1 MYIKDINFAE
11 HKTVTVPCLEYKPD
25 GNTPTVKNHR
35 LYMIDELFEDAE
47 LKGFALLVP
56 SDIHKDFVI
65 LYYKAGGGKNY
76 LKNSVINNYTE
87 VEKLIYSL
95 KNSTEL
101 LTLEGYKKKI
111 VSEIECEIWIRK
123 TELVPLVEFGEKDL
137 LLKCMAVRKHIQ
149 KRREEEKRKLEEEL
163 AERERREEEQ
173 RNKEIEEAK
182 MNMIKKI
189 KEGGNVVNV
198 EVHGK
203 NIIQLLCED
212 AGINVPLRTK
222 GWMMDTYKFVSFD
235 NTLGVKYRGKKCS
248 QKVFDII
255 GQLVNIYKYYATIKE
270 EK

>member
-1 MYIKDINFAE
+1 MYVKDINFAE

-35 LYMIDELFEDAE
+35 LYMVDELFEDAE

-56 SDIHKDFVI
+56 TDKDFII

-76 LKNSVINNYTE
+76 LKNSVVNNYTE
-87 VEKLIYSL
+87 VEKFIYSL
-95 KNSTEL
+95 KNSAEL
-101 LTLEGYKKKI
+101 LTLEGYKKKLEF
-111 VSEIECEIWIRK
+111 EIEREIWIKK

-137 LLKCMAVRKHIQ
+137 LRKCMIVRKRVQ
-149 KRREEEKRKLEEEL
+149 ERREAENKRFEEEL
-163 AERERREEEQ
+163 AERERRAEEQ
-173 RNKEIEEAK
+173 VSKEIEKAK
-182 MNMIKKI
+182 MDMIKKI
-189 KEGGNVVNV
+189 KEGGNIGNV
-198 EVHGK
+198 EVYGK

-235 NTLGVKYRGKKCS
+235 NSLGVKYRGKKCS

-270 EK
+270 EN

>member
-1 MYIKDINFAE
+1 MYVKDINFTKY
-11 HKTVTVPCLEYKPD
+11 KTVTVPCLEYKPD

-35 LYMIDELFEDAE
+35 LYMVDELFEDAE
-47 LKGFALLVP
+47 LKGFALLLVE
-56 SDIHKDFVI
+56 DFII
-65 LYYKAGGGKNY
+65 LYCKAGGGKNY
-76 LKNSVINNYTE
+76 LKNGVINNYTE
-87 VEKLIYSL
+87 VEKFICSL

-111 VSEIECEIWIRK
+111 ESEIECEVWIKK

-182 MNMIKKI
+182 MNIIKKI
-189 KEGGNVVNV
+189 KEGGNIANV
-198 EVHGK
+198 EMYGK

-212 AGINVPLRTK
+212 AGISVPLRTK

-235 NTLGVKYRGKKCS
+235 NSLGVKYRGKKCS

-255 GQLVNIYKYYATIKE
+255 EQLVNIYKYYATIKE
-270 EK
+270 EN